1 MRIAVIGAGSL
12 GIVIGAFLSRSN
24 LYDVTLVDA
33 DAKNVQVL
41 NEKGAT
47 TKGAVEMTV
56 PVKAIVPEQMH
67 GVYDLALILTKQI
80 FNESVLTNI
89 KKYMDDNTLVCSL
102 QNGMPEEELLRF
114 IPRKQVIGGSVGFG
128 ATWLEPGVS
137 LITSSMISLTN
148 FAFYIGEL
156 DGQIT
161 DRIKKVAQILS
172 NVGHC
177 DILDSLIATRWTKI
191 MNNSSFSG
199 MSAALGCTFGQV
211 LDEQEAL
218 YAAANISS
226 EVIKTL
232 KAAGYSLVK
241 MQGEDKN
248 YLELAK
254 PEDAP
259 TLFADYK
266 RVWEKNRLLKASM
279 LQDLEKGRRTEIDFI
294 NGYVCKKARGLG
306 VATPYNDMVVTL
318 VKEAEQKGQV
328 PSLQE
333 NIKRFIQL
341 KNK

>member
-1 MRIAVIGAGSL
+1 MRIAIIGAGSL
-12 GIVIGAFLSRSN
+12 GIVIGAFLSKSN

-41 NEKGAT
+41 NKNGAT

-56 PVKAIVPEQMH
+56 PVKAVEPQQMN
-67 GVYDLALILTKQI
+67 GTYDLAFILTKQI
-80 FNESVLTNI
+80 FNEAVLTNL
-89 KKYMDDNTLVCSL
+89 KKYMHEDTIVCSL
-102 QNGMPEEELLRF
+102 QNGMPEEEMLRF

-128 ATWLEPGVS
+128 ATYLEPGVS

-161 DRIKKVAQILS
+161 ERIKKVADILS

-199 MSAALGCTFGQV
+199 MSAALGCTFGEV
-211 LDEQEAL
+211 LDYEDAL

-248 YLELAK
+248 YLELAT
-254 PEDAP
+254 PTDAP
-259 TLFADYK
+259 KLFADYK

-279 LQDLEKGRRTEIDFI
+279 LQDLEKGRKTEIDFI
-294 NGYVCKKARGLG
+294 NGYVCRKARELG
-306 VATPYNDMVVTL
+306 IATPYNDLVVHL
-318 VKEAEQKGQV
+318 VKESEQKGTL
-328 PSLQE
+328 PDLQA
-333 NIKRFIQL
+333 NLKRFSDL